1 MEIRKYQV
9 TDKQNLQKICII
21 TANPQKN
28 EQGERLLNL
37 LYNDYYTEQE
47 PENCFVLTDEA
58 DNAVG
63 YIICAK
69 NFDTYKKAFTEK
81 YLPQVKKISFI
92 QYLLR
97 KLSFII
103 EKKFSK
109 EYPAHLH
116 IDILPGFTGKGSG
129 SMLINALCE
138 HLKAEGVSGIM
149 LCVGAHN
156 VRAIKFYEKHG
167 FTKLLNLGGVFMGKK
182 LI

>member
-28 EQGERLLNL
+28 EQGEKLLTL

-47 PENCFVLTDEA
+47 PDSCFVLTDDN

-69 NFDTYKKAFTEK
+69 NFDEYKKVFSK
-81 YLPQVKKISFI
+81 VYLPQVKKLSLV
-92 QYLLR
+92 QYLIK

-103 EKKFSK
+103 EKKLSK
-109 EYPAHLH
+109 NYPAHLH
-116 IDILPGFTGKGSG
+116 IDILPDFTGKGSG
-129 SMLINALCE
+129 SMLINALCAYLSE
-138 HLKAEGVSGIM
+138 QKIKGVM
-149 LCVGAHN
+149 LCVGSHN
-156 VRAIKFYEKHG
+156 VRAISFYKKHG
-167 FTKLLNLGGVFMGKK
+167 FVKIINLGGVFMGKK
-182 LI
+182 L

>member
-47 PENCFVLTDEA
+47 PDSCFVLTD
-58 DNAVG
+58 DNDSAVG

-69 NFDTYKKAFTEK
+69 SFEEYKKIFTEK
-81 YLPQVKKISFI
+81 YLPQVKKLSKL
-92 QYLLR
+92 QGAVK

-103 EKKFSK
+103 EKKFAK

-129 SMLINALCE
+129 SLLINALCGY
-138 HLKAEGVSGIM
+138 LKEQGIKGVM

-156 VRAIKFYEKHG
+156 KRAINFYKKHG
-167 FTKLLNLGGVFMGKK
+167 FNKLINLGGVFMGKK
-182 LI
+182 L